1 MSTGLRIVALVAV
14 LATFGGCGRHG
25 TDSARSAPIVYV
37 DRETQQPV
45 VLTGAVDA
53 PAVNPQ
59 TGRRTL
65 MPGLYCP
72 QCQAWHPTPP
82 LEVLQRDPAARRC
95 PECRSPLTSDG
106 PSPLT
111 SDP

>member
-1 MSTGLRIVALVAV
+1 MVMSSALMTACSCGGGDEAV
-14 LATFGGCGRHG
+14 K
-25 TDSARSAPIVYV
+25 SAPVVYV
-37 DRETQQPV
+37 DRETRRPV
-45 VLTGAVDA
+45 VLSGTVET
-53 PAVNPQ
+53 PAVNPE

-95 PECRSPLTSDG
+95 ARCQSPLTANG
-106 PSPLT
+106 PPPS
-111 SDP
+111 SNH